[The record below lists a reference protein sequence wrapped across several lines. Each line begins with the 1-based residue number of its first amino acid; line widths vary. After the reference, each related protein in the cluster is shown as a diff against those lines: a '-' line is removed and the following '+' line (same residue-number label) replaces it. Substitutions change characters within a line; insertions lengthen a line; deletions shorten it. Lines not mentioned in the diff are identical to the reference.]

1 MSDVKSKQSF
11 LDNFRIRDRDSCA
24 KAIKNGGIAGLI
36 AAGITG
42 ILAIAEL
49 FANSPNEQIKAL
61 LDPWSLIDAAFIA
74 LLAIFVI
81 RKSRVA
87 STILVI
93 YFVVSKLIMWSESG
107 GKLPGL
113 GMAIIWFLFYFT
125 AMRGTYQWHN
135 LYATHPTE
143 RTPNNKLSSSLSQ

>member
-1 MSDVKSKQSF
+1 MSDVKPRPSF
-11 LDNFRIRDRDSCA
+11 LDNFRIHDRDSCA

-42 ILAIAEL
+42 ILAIAG
-49 FANSPNEQIKAL
+49 FFTDSTNDQIKAF
-61 LDPWSLIDAAFIA
+61 LDPWSLIDAVFIA
-74 LLAIFVI
+74 LLAIFVL

-93 YFVVSKLIMWSESG
+93 YFVVSKLILWSDSG

-113 GMAIIWFLFYFT
+113 GMAVIWFLFYLT
-125 AMRGTYQWHN
+125 AMRGTYQWHKS
-135 LYATHPTE
+135 YATRPTE
-143 RTPNNKLSSSLSQ
+143 RPQITS